1 MADHAQK
8 DMNWKKALDSEHRK
22 PAIEALNNELTSL
35 QKTILTE
42 VFTTDP
48 TYEVAVLNAT
58 PGRLLLDIKRSGKYK
73 VRGVKQGFRE
83 NTAITD
89 GPDFNYYSSVVRL
102 FTVRIALCSRRS
114 REHII
119 AIKDV
124 STAFLQSESYPDGQV
139 KYVSFK
145 NPITGKWHYYSQSG
159 PIYGEAS
166 APVRWEN
173 TIAPWIEKQG
183 FERGEND
190 RCIFYHPERDLLL
203 LLYVD
208 DCLAKGLPEDVE
220 WIFALLGEEFDCK
233 DTEYLDIDTSQ
244 DYLGM
249 LLHMDHEHMYL
260 TMSAYIENAV
270 DILDIA
276 SRKSSTPITQPID
289 TDSPLLDAGQ
299 KREYLTALGML
310 GWLAQTVRCDVAYS
324 FSRLGQHCASP
335 THSALKAVKKVF
347 SYLYETRD
355 LGIRAPLY
363 FEDQHIVAI
372 NHKPYASVDAWRFYS
387 DSDHAGNSEVQN
399 RRRSQNGLVITH
411 NDAPVYWQS
420 KASSVAFA
428 SPRIGEAH
436 ADISSGSVEVFATGN
451 ATMDIMGIAYTVEEQ
466 GMEFPFP
473 FTLEVDNETARI
485 FANNSAQRSKLK
497 HIDCRQE
504 WVKILRDKSICTPVH
519 VPTKDN
525 LADLFTKILPAGDFI
540 RLRDHLLHPAPM

>member
-1 MADHAQK
+1 
-8 DMNWKKALDSEHRK
+8 
-22 PAIEALNNELTSL
+22 
-35 QKTILTE
+35 
-42 VFTTDP
+42 
-48 TYEVAVLNAT
+48 
-58 PGRLLLDIKRSGKYK
+58 
-73 VRGVKQGFRE
+73 
-83 NTAITD
+83 
-89 GPDFNYYSSVVRL
+89 
-102 FTVRIALCSRRS
+102 
-114 REHII
+114 
-119 AIKDV
+119 
-124 STAFLQSESYPDGQV
+124 
-139 KYVSFK
+139 
-145 NPITGKWHYYSQSG
+145 
-159 PIYGEAS
+159 
-166 APVRWEN
+166 
-173 TIAPWIEKQG
+173 
-183 FERGEND
+183 
-190 RCIFYHPERDLLL
+190 
-203 LLYVD
+203 
-208 DCLAKGLPEDVE
+208 
-220 WIFALLGEEFDCK
+220 
-233 DTEYLDIDTSQ
+233 
-244 DYLGM
+244 
-249 LLHMDHEHMYL
+249 
-260 TMSAYIENAV
+260 MSAYIENALN
-270 DILDIA
+270 ILDIP
-276 SRKSSTPITQPID
+276 SRKSTTPITTPID

-310 GWLAQTVRCDVAYS
+310 GWLAQTVRCDVSYS

-347 SYLYETRD
+347 SYLYETKD

-436 ADISSGSVEVFATGN
+436 ADISSGAVEIFAAGN
-451 ATMDIMGIAYTVEEQ
+451 ATMDIMGVAYPVEEL

-485 FANNSAQRSKLK
+485 FANASAHRSKLK

-504 WVKILRDKSICTPVH
+504 WVKILRDKSVCTPVH

-540 RLRDHLLHPAPM
+540 RLRDQLLHPAPK